1 MFTFNQ
7 VFGENAKQD
16 ELFDSIGIPVID
28 GVFQGFNG
36 TIFAYGQ
43 TGSGKTYTMMG
54 PDIESD
60 TESELRGIIP
70 RAIEVI
76 FDRIGTLDDMEC
88 SVHVSFFEIYNE
100 RVNDLLNPSKLYIRI
115 VIFMNCSDI

>member
-100 RVNDLLNPSKLYIRI
+100 RVNDLLNPSKFYIRI